1 MIFPMTGTEP
11 GEDENLT
18 AVLDERA
25 AGDHGSH
32 IAVRTAHER
41 MTYRQLL
48 ASSCRYGNALRA
60 LGAGPGTRILLALRD
75 SPQFM
80 STFLGAIRLGALPF
94 LVSPDVLAV
103 DRSHYLADSAAELVI
118 VERASEGRE
127 ATPTVSIEELTSC
140 AAEQP
145 ELLAPAAAA
154 GRDPAFVLYSSGST
168 GQPKGAVHSHRGP
181 RLAFESFGREVLG
194 ISPSDVVLSAGKL
207 CHSYGLGNSLWL
219 PIFAGATVIL
229 DPRRPTPR
237 VVKELAGAHRATIL
251 FLIPSLCAALAA
263 DSADLGWAA
272 GLRACVSAS
281 EPLGPEVW
289 SRWTATIGVPLLDGI
304 GATEMLYFYCA
315 NRIDRMTP
323 GAAGVPVPGC
333 EVTLVDESGR
343 PIDGAGTGRLL
354 ARSEEMFLEY
364 WHQPDRTRSALL
376 DGRFDTRDIVER
388 DQDGILWYRGRADEQ
403 FKIGGLWVSP
413 TRVEACLERHPAV
426 REAGVVGIVLGG
438 GMRVRAVVLAEDGTD
453 LTRLRQELRVLCARE
468 LRTHELPHVIDF
480 AAQLPRTVTGKLRRF
495 ELAGAVPGEPGT
507 RRE

>member
-1 MIFPMTGTEP
+1 MTAADP
-11 GEDENLT
+11 GEDGNLT

-25 AGDHGSH
+25 TGDHGSH
-32 IAVRTAHER
+32 TALRTADER
-41 MTYRQLL
+41 ITYRQLL
-48 ASSCRYGNALRA
+48 ASTCRYGNALRA
-60 LGAGPGTRILLALRD
+60 LGADRGTRILLALRD
-75 SPQFM
+75 SPQFVT
-80 STFLGAIRLGALPF
+80 TFLGAIRLGALPF
-94 LVSPDVLAV
+94 LVSPDVSAV
-103 DRSHYLADSAAELVI
+103 ERSHYLADSAADLLI
-118 VERASEGRE
+118 VERASEAME
-127 ATPTVSIEELTSC
+127 ASEETPTVSIEELASC

-145 ELLAPAAAA
+145 ELLAPAPAG

-194 ISPSDVVLSAGKL
+194 ISPSDVVLSAGKM

-237 VVKELAGAHRATIL
+237 VIRALAGAHRATIL

-263 DSADLGWAA
+263 DSADLEWAA

-289 SRWTATIGVPLLDGI
+289 SRWTTTVGVPLLDGI

-333 EVTLVDESGR
+333 ELTLVDESGH
-343 PIDGAGTGRLL
+343 PVAGAGTGRLL

-364 WHQPDRTRSALL
+364 WHQPARTRSAVL

-388 DQDGILWYRGRADEQ
+388 DQDGVLWYRGRADEQ

-426 REAGVVGIVLGG
+426 REAGVVGMVLGG

-453 LTRLRQELRVLCARE
+453 LARLRQELRVLCARE

-480 AAQLPRTVTGKLRRF
+480 AAELPRTVTGKLRRF
-495 ELAGAVPGEPGT
+495 ELARAVPSEPST